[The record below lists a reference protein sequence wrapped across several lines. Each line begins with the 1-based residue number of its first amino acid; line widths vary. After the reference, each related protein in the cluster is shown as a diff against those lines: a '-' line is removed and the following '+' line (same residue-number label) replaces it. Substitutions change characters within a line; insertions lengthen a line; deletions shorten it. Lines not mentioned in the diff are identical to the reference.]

1 MARPRSS
8 RSLLLASQRESQ
20 SMQYRRTNAND
31 TYVQRPHVYYAHA
44 VERARFHTYIT
55 RTLATSTS
63 VATFF
68 AFDMPSVSTRLL
80 TAISK
85 YKLARAA
92 RLTPEAQPQT
102 HSNAHVITHHLRVSY
117 QRVRGYVLHIRY
129 VPYSVSTRIETQ
141 YLKCAQMHSYS
152 VPKRIHR
159 MHKLLKRTYLVHS
172 RHRPVSP
179 HSL

>member
-1 MARPRSS
+1 
-8 RSLLLASQRESQ
+8 
-20 SMQYRRTNAND
+20 MQQLGTKHLEHYIALECT
-31 TYVQRPHVYYAHA
+31 A
-44 VERARFHTYIT
+44 VYIT

-63 VATFF
+63 VATLF
-68 AFDMPSVSTRLL
+68 AFDTPSVSTRLL
-80 TAISK
+80 TATSK
-85 YKLARAA
+85 CKLARAA
-92 RLTPEAQPQT
+92 RLTPEVHTPHT
-102 HSNAHVITHHLRVSY
+102 HSNAHVITHYLHVSY
-117 QRVRGYVLHIRY
+117 QRVRGHVLHVRY

-172 RHRPVSP
+172 RHRPVSL